1 MCMAG
6 CPCGPS
12 PAVALAAVPL
22 CKAEGLPAGHAA
34 QPCSERAPAGAAS
47 PSHRCCT
54 TLQATGTPAGLPRRL
69 EDVTVTASLQLLCTA
84 GVACF
89 GGLVWLT
96 HLLQAPLKLQ
106 LDTVTKFVDEYDEKR
121 WKPMLAEMKKTD
133 DRVAT
138 IQTVGA
144 SLLGVGAAWWLWR
157 LAEVAGGRRSLP
169 RAPPPA

>member
-1 MCMAG
+1 
-6 CPCGPS
+6 
-12 PAVALAAVPL
+12 VI
-22 CKAEGLPAGHAA
+22 
-34 QPCSERAPAGAAS
+34 
-47 PSHRCCT
+47 
-54 TLQATGTPAGLPRRL
+54 
-69 EDVTVTASLQLLCTA
+69 VTASLQLLCTA
-84 GVACF
+84 GVACC

-106 LDTVTKFVDEYDEKR
+106 LDTVTKFVDDYDEKW
-121 WKPMLAEMKKTD
+121 WKPIMAEMKKNDDRVATMLKKTD

-144 SLLGVGAAWWLWR
+144 TLLGVGAAWWLWR

>member
-1 MCMAG
+1 M
-6 CPCGPS
+6 PPS
-12 PAVALAAVPL
+12 P
-22 CKAEGLPAGHAA
+22 
-34 QPCSERAPAGAAS
+34 APAGAAS
-47 PSHRCCT
+47 PSHRCCA
-54 TLQATGTPAGLPRRL
+54 TLQATGASAGLLRRL
-69 EDVTVTASLQLLCTA
+69 EDVIVTASLQLLCTA

-106 LDTVTKFVDEYDEKR
+106 LDTVTKFVDDYDEKR
-121 WKPMLAEMKKTD
+121 WKPMMAEMKKNDDRVATMLKKTDDRVATMLKKTD

-144 SLLGVGAAWWLWR
+144 TLLGVGAAWWLWR
-157 LAEVAGGRRSLP
+157 LAEVAGVRRSLP